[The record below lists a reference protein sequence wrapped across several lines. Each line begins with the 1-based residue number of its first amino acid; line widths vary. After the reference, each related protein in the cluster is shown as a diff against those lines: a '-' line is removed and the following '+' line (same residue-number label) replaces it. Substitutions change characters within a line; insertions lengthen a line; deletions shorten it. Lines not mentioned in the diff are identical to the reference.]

1 MLELGPS
8 GQKRTV
14 TGQKRTVTGRRLG
27 AVRAVFLKADGKA
40 DGHRTKADNVILN
53 PMKVDNVVYYRMVRY
68 DECPRG
74 LD

>member
-14 TGQKRTVTGRRLG
+14 TGQKRTVTGRRLE

-40 DGHRTKADNVILN
+40 DGHRTKADKSGQRDLN
-53 PMKVDNVVYYRMVRY
+53 P
-68 DECPRG
+68 DESR
-74 LD
+74 